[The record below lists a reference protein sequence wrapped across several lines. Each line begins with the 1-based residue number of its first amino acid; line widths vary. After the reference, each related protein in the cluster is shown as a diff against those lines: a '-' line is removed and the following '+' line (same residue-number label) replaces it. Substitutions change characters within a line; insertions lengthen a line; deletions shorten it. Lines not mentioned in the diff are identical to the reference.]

1 MQITIL
7 NRQFTIACTEAE
19 ERRLEDLAKALDAR
33 LQGCSDPDQM
43 SRLVFT
49 ALALMDEVQTTH
61 AALARSH
68 CEIERLTD
76 MVVEAKIEAEAA
88 QTATP
93 DTPDRGRVGSL
104 RRVAE
109 GAA

>member
-1 MQITIL
+1 MQITVL
-7 NRQFTIACTEAE
+7 NRPFTIDCTAAE
-19 ERRLEDLAKALDAR
+19 ERRIEDLAKALDAR
-33 LQGCSDPDQM
+33 LKACSEPDQL
-43 SRLVFT
+43 RKVVFT

-88 QTATP
+88 QAAAP
-93 DTPDRGRVGSL
+93 DTGDRGRVSSL

>member
-7 NRQFTIACTEAE
+7 NRQFTIACTQAE
-19 ERRLEDLAKALDAR
+19 ERRIEDLARALNAR
-33 LQGCSDPDQM
+33 LEGCSEPDAL
-43 SRLVFT
+43 SRVVFT
-49 ALALMDEVQTTH
+49 ALSLMDEIQTTH

-76 MVVEAKIEAEAA
+76 MVVEAKLEAEAA
-88 QTATP
+88 QTAP
-93 DTPDRGRVGSL
+93 DTPDRGRVSSL